1 MAQQEDSKIR
11 EQLEQHLKGGEA
23 FTPIEEILK
32 EVPFAKTG
40 IIPQGLPYSFYQL
53 FYHIRLAQ
61 YDILEFCRNPDYE
74 SPDWPEGYWPGK
86 ISPANE
92 QEWQE
97 LKSNYFREREELCE
111 YLTDPENK
119 LLAPFPH
126 GSGQTLLRE
135 ALLVLEHTSYHTG
148 QLLVVSRLLG
158 LHK

>member
-1 MAQQEDSKIR
+1 MEQQEDKKIR
-11 EQLEQHLKGGEA
+11 ERLVKHLEGGEA
-23 FTPIEEILK
+23 FTPLEDLLK

-40 IIPQGLPYSFYQL
+40 ILPQGLPYSFYQL

-74 SPDWPEGYWPGK
+74 SPEWPEGYWPKETG
-86 ISPANE
+86 PASE

-97 LKSNYFREREELCE
+97 LIDSYFRERKELGE
-111 YLTDPENK
+111 YLSDPENK

-126 GSGQTLLRE
+126 GSGQTPLRE